1 MTVSMLSTQ
10 VIKGVEDV
18 GPYQILED
26 LGPAPFGTAHLA
38 IDSRTGQTAIL
49 KMIPPSRPGVLQ
61 EPTPWELLL
70 EETES
75 LFRIYHRGIPTLF
88 EIAEHD
94 GMLVVAFAPVEGET
108 LHELLAR
115 GGRPDRAL
123 LIDWGCQLLDILAE
137 AHAEGIL
144 HRHVTED
151 QIVLSPDGHLVLT
164 GFGLTQIYFDPLTTF
179 PPVHRS
185 TEICTPQDDLYAVG
199 LLLRRLAFASGL
211 KSSGVPGRDPL
222 LKVLARA
229 AFPDPAARFQDAGE
243 MADALRSAGR
253 VAGAAP
259 RRAPAARRDTTPASV
274 SSVRR
279 LPVSFIPA
287 ASAPE
292 PSEKSD
298 RRFALMLVAAALL
311 LMLTVIATG
320 WFLIA
325 PSDDASA
332 ARAIPAAPVAASSS
346 SL

>member
-1 MTVSMLSTQ
+1 MLSTQ
-10 VIKGVEDV
+10 VIRGVEDI
-18 GPYQILED
+18 GPYQVLEN
-26 LGPAPFGTAHLA
+26 LGPAPFGTAYLTV
-38 IDSRTGQTAIL
+38 DSRTDQTAIV
-49 KMIPPSRPGVLQ
+49 KAIPPSQPWLLQ

-70 EETES
+70 KETES
-75 LFRIYHRGIPTLF
+75 LFRIYHRGIPALL

-94 GMLVVAFAPVEGET
+94 GMLVVAFAPAEGET
-108 LHELLAR
+108 LHEFLAR

-123 LIDWGCQLLDILAE
+123 LIDWGCQLLEILAE

-179 PPVHRS
+179 PPVHVS
-185 TEICTPQDDLYAVG
+185 TETCTPQDDLYSVG

-211 KSSGVPGRDPL
+211 KSGGVPGRDPL

-229 AFPDPAARFQDAGE
+229 TFPDPATRFQDAAE
-243 MADALRSAGR
+243 MADALRSTGR
-253 VAGAAP
+253 VSGASVRRDSAAP
-259 RRAPAARRDTTPASV
+259 RETAPASI
-274 SSVRR
+274 SSVRQ
-279 LPVSFIPA
+279 LPVRFIPDP
-287 ASAPE
+287 APE
-292 PSEKSD
+292 PSEGSD

-325 PSDDASA
+325 PASEDASA
-332 ARAIPAAPVAASSS
+332 PRPIPAAPVSSSSS